1 MRRYSILPVVAVG
14 LLLAGVAGV
23 GAQSPSPIPAA
34 SSPAA
39 SSSAVPVGS
48 TAPGT
53 TGDLTCEDLAG
64 LLPRSLSAWPLVW
77 AAVEGA
83 AEPIPGYPVADLA
96 ATLGITP
103 ADICTVT
110 FHYNEVVVGTIVRFA
125 GAEQTGL
132 LDAYI
137 EDVRATTTR
146 KGFALG
152 TQPLDLAG
160 RPAIE
165 VSRDGFDRTAWQ
177 VGDLIFEMPTGPA
190 ALVSA
195 YLPADG
201 APLPQVSP
209 PPPAP
214 TEPPVMKALNRCA
227 KLNDYLSGADG
238 RIQLQSSSGFG
249 PDVID
254 QSGTLLDPTASPAIM
269 TDGLLDKL
277 GISPFDVCLSRFTY
291 GDTEAKIWQLGKG
304 GAGTLQAYLDDM
316 TATVEATGGTVEQG
330 TDKVAKKKVT
340 TLTVTLPTGDRTYYY
355 IDLAGKA
362 FVEVATLDAAKQV
375 IPIVVIPKKK

>member
-1 MRRYSILPVVAVG
+1 M
-14 LLLAGVAGV
+14 
-23 GAQSPSPIPAA
+23 
-34 SSPAA
+34 
-39 SSSAVPVGS
+39 
-48 TAPGT
+48 
-53 TGDLTCEDLAG
+53 
-64 LLPRSLSAWPLVW
+64 
-77 AAVEGA
+77 
-83 AEPIPGYPVADLA
+83 
-96 ATLGITP
+96 
-103 ADICTVT
+103 
-110 FHYNEVVVGTIVRFA
+110 RFA
-125 GAEQTGL
+125 GAEQAGL

-137 EDVRATTTR
+137 ADVRATTTK
-146 KGFALG
+146 KGLALG

-165 VSRDGFDRTAWQ
+165 VGRDGFDRTAWQ
-177 VGDLIFEMPTGPA
+177 IKDMIFEMPTGPA

-195 YLPADG
+195 YLPAPD

-227 KLNDYLSGADG
+227 KLYDYLSGADD
-238 RIQLQSSSGFG
+238 RIQFRADSGFG

-277 GISPFDVCLSRFTY
+277 GISPFDVCLMRFTY
-291 GDTEAKIWQLGKG
+291 GDIEAKIWQLGKG
-304 GAGTLQAYLDDM
+304 GAGTLQAYLDDV

-330 TDKVAKKKVT
+330 TAKVAKKKVT

-355 IDLAGKA
+355 LDLGGKA
-362 FVEVATLDAAKQV
+362 FLEVATLDVAKQV